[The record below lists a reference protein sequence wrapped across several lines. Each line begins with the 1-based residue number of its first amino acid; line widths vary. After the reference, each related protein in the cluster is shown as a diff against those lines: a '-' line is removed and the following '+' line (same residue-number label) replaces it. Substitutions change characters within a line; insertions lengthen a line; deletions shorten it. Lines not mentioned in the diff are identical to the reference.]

1 MSEIYFENIQVIP
14 GIVEMD
20 CRSNDDS
27 LNLDDR
33 LYFKFSE
40 EILVDDNQ
48 IATALA
54 TLCGQVYDFVFMDLK
69 INHDV
74 FSKINE
80 YLEADFKT
88 NGILQDEID
97 FNYSDN
103 LLLCFSGG
111 FDSLATYELLNKSDY
126 NFDIVSLDFGGRFSR
141 EENFFKRFSPYV
153 VKTNFVD
160 LKLNRNSMSFMYI
173 PIIFYSKY
181 LDAGYGMLADVL
193 ESGYNL
199 YKRSDDVPLS
209 FLNITNLP
217 LVLGLTEVGLAYI
230 LIKTRPELLNLSLES
245 LANPGE
251 EKRYR
256 KQLLIEILSE
266 KYDEKVFFEKVGHT
280 NAREWGDYITN
291 DFLCLYFIKNAGIE
305 EASKIMNNI
314 PEEAIALANSL
325 SLDFYERF
333 NRDFL
338 FEIPNEYRMLIKS
351 RLCELNIDDYD
362 NNDLEEYE
370 KVIEFLSQFHNVKY

>member
-1 MSEIYFENIQVIP
+1 MNEIYFENIQVMP

-20 CRSNDDS
+20 CRSKDDS

-40 EILVDDNQ
+40 KILVDDNQ

-69 INHDV
+69 ISIDV
-74 FSKINE
+74 FNKIKG

-88 NGILQDEID
+88 NEILQDEIN

-111 FDSLATYELLNKSDY
+111 FDSLASYELLSKSDS

-160 LKLNRNSMSFMYI
+160 LKLNRNSMSFMYV

-199 YKRSDDVPLS
+199 YNRNDDVPLS

-230 LIKTRPELLNLSLES
+230 LIKTRPELINLSLES

-256 KQLLIEILSE
+256 KQLLIEILSR
-266 KYDEKVFFEKVGHT
+266 KYHKKVFFEKVGHT
-280 NAREWGDYITN
+280 NTREWGNYITN
-291 DFLCLYFIKNAGIE
+291 DFLCLYFIKNAGFE
-305 EASKIMNNI
+305 EASKIMGNI
-314 PEEAIALANSL
+314 PEEAISLADSL
-325 SLDFYERF
+325 SLDFYEKL
-333 NRDFL
+333 NGDFL
-338 FEIPNEYRMLIKS
+338 VEISDKYQKIIRS
-351 RLCELNIDDYD
+351 RLYELNIPDY
-362 NNDLEEYE
+362 NTNDYNEFNR
-370 KVIEFLSQFHNVKY
+370 VMEFLSKYHNVKY

>member
-1 MSEIYFENIQVIP
+1 MNEIYFENIQVMP

-20 CRSNDDS
+20 CRSKDDS

-74 FSKINE
+74 FNKIKE
-80 YLEADFKT
+80 YLDADFKT
-88 NGILQDEID
+88 NEILQDEMV

-111 FDSLATYELLNKSDY
+111 FDSLATYELLNKSNS

-160 LKLNRNSMSFMYI
+160 LKLNGNSMSFMYI

-199 YKRSDDVPLS
+199 YNRNDDVPLS

-230 LIKTRPELLNLSLES
+230 LIKTRPELINLSLES

-256 KQLLIEILSE
+256 KQLLIEILSK
-266 KYDEKVFFEKVGHT
+266 KYDKKVFFEKVGHT
-280 NAREWGDYITN
+280 NTREWGDYITN

-314 PEEAIALANSL
+314 PEEAISLANSL
-325 SLDFYERF
+325 SLDFYEKF

-338 FEIPNEYRMLIKS
+338 VELPDEYRILIKS

-362 NNDLEEYE
+362 NKDLEEYE
-370 KVIEFLSQFHNVKY
+370 KVIEFLSQYHKY

>member
-1 MSEIYFENIQVIP
+1 MNEIYFENIQVMP

-20 CRSNDDS
+20 CRSKDDS

-48 IATALA
+48 IATALS

-74 FSKINE
+74 FNKIKE
-80 YLEADFKT
+80 YLDADFKT
-88 NGILQDEID
+88 NEILQDEMV

-111 FDSLATYELLNKSDY
+111 FDSLATYELLNKSNS

-160 LKLNRNSMSFMYI
+160 LKLNGNSMSFMYI

-199 YKRSDDVPLS
+199 YNRNDDVPLS

-230 LIKTRPELLNLSLES
+230 LIKTRPELINLSLES

-256 KQLLIEILSE
+256 KQLLIEILSK
-266 KYDEKVFFEKVGHT
+266 KYDKKVFFEKVGHT
-280 NAREWGDYITN
+280 NTREWGDYITN

-314 PEEAIALANSL
+314 PEEAISLANSL
-325 SLDFYERF
+325 SLDFYEKF

-338 FEIPNEYRMLIKS
+338 VELPDEYRILIKS

-362 NNDLEEYE
+362 NKDLEEYE
-370 KVIEFLSQFHNVKY
+370 KVIEFLSQYHKY